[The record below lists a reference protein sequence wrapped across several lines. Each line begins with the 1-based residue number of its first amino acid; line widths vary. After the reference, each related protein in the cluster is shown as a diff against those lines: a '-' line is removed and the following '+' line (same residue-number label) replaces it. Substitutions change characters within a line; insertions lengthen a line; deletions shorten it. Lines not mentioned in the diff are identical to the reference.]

1 MNLKLKIIGSRLC
14 ALIAAG
20 ALLVCAKE
28 SSKKNNSVKGQ
39 IGFYVSGSSGVKSES
54 GMYSYIINKKG
65 FRQDKIEH
73 KNIISIAKSNG
84 VRKYGDSSLEKRS
97 CDWYKKNMKII
108 LPDSFDNQNK
118 DWFNCD
124 DFDCGLECEELQDCL
139 GDTYNIIRTKII
151 LKKDIDNKFQTSDSM
166 SSVAIYYKNNLVAY
180 KQTGI
185 GSECNNIK
193 KSLIGNVDEAISTLY
208 DYGILSNWK
217 ETTIED
223 ICNYQEHLNN
233 EKVYI
238 KK

>member
-20 ALLVCAKE
+20 TLLVCAKE
-28 SSKKNNSVKGQ
+28 SSKKNNFGKDQV
-39 IGFYVSGSSGVKSES
+39 GFYVSGSSDIKIES

-65 FRQDKIEH
+65 FKQNEIEC
-73 KNIISIAKSNG
+73 KNTISIAKSNG
-84 VRKYGDSSLEKRS
+84 VRRYGDSSLEKRS
-97 CDWYKKNMKII
+97 CDWYKKNMRII
-108 LPDSFDNQNK
+108 LPDSFNNQKK

-124 DFDCGLECEELQDCL
+124 DFGCILEYEELQDCL
-139 GDTYNIIRTKII
+139 GDVYNIIRTKIN
-151 LKKDIDNKFQTSDSM
+151 LKRDIDNKFQVGDSM

-185 GSECNNIK
+185 GCECNNIK
-193 KSLIGNVDEAISTLY
+193 KSIIGNVDESISTLY
-208 DYGILSNWK
+208 DYGILNNWK

-223 ICNYQEHLNN
+223 ICNYQEQLNN